1 MEELEIRTK
10 KIKLFN
16 NILIGLMFIL
26 LFILL
31 PMILGSGDE
40 DDTSALIAIPV
51 AIIGSSIISALI
63 FELIDLKINRSFY
76 QVKAMIN
83 SALVVV
89 PLLFFLIAVGSDG
102 TFVFDIIIV
111 ALCGLFIY
119 HGLLARNDL
128 KSNYQKI
135 NTKYAVLTTVGLILT
150 IPVLMFLLLFI
161 GSLFR

>member
-1 MEELEIRTK
+1 MEDLEIRTE
-10 KIKLFN
+10 KIKRFN
-16 NILIGLMFIL
+16 YILIGLIL
-26 LFILL
+26 ISLFILL
-31 PMILGSGDE
+31 PMIMGSGDE

-51 AIIGSSIISALI
+51 SLIGSSIISALV

-76 QVKAMIN
+76 QAKAMIN

-89 PLLFFLIAVGSDG
+89 PLLFFLIAVGLNV
-102 TFVFDIIIV
+102 TFIFDLIIV
-111 ALCGLFIY
+111 ILCGLFIY

-135 NTKYAVLTTVGLILT
+135 NIKYALLTSVGLILT
-150 IPVLMFLLLFI
+150 IPVLAYLLLFI